1 MISVAFSISLV
12 GERKGGEERR
22 ERKGGRKERRK
33 EGRHAS
39 KRCFALSSMLSAS
52 VSRMEDCTV
61 LTLPELMPPLNCDQG
76 PGSPALTDGSKR
88 SLMTLQI
95 FAEGRCPAFFR
106 TFLCRLSEAA
116 VLPWT

>member
-1 MISVAFSISLV
+1 M
-12 GERKGGEERR
+12 
-22 ERKGGRKERRK
+22 
-33 EGRHAS
+33 
-39 KRCFALSSMLSAS
+39 
-52 VSRMEDCTV
+52 

-95 FAEGRCPAFFR
+95 FVKGSCPAFFR
-106 TFLCRLSEAA
+106 TFLRRLSEAA